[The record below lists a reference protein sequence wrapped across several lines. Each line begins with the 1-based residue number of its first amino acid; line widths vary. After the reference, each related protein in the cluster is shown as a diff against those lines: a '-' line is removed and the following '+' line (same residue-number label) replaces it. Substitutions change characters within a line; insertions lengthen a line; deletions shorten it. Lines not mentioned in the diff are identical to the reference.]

1 MSDADTRVHFAS
13 TAMATGTGLQ
23 KTPHQTFNEWL
34 EGILSMS
41 VVELVAMTLAAAPL
55 SRSKKMSK

>member
-1 MSDADTRVHFAS
+1 MSDTDTRVPFAS

-34 EGILSMS
+34 EGILLMSMIDFTNLVS
-41 VVELVAMTLAAAPL
+41 ELASWL
-55 SRSKKMSK
+55 R